1 MSETRF
7 TVAGGHRLE
16 YAWHGRG
23 HRDQPAIVML
33 HEGLG
38 SVALW
43 RDFPQ
48 RLAAAAERRVLV
60 YSRYGY
66 GRSDPLTGPRRVD
79 FMHLEALQTL
89 PELLDALEI
98 GNPVLFGHS
107 DGGSIALIHAARSHR
122 PVSAVVALAPHVFVE
137 DISIASITEARR
149 SFETTD
155 LRARLA
161 RRHADADAAF
171 RGWNDI
177 WLSPAFRSWNI
188 ETSLPG
194 IRCPLLLIQGRDD
207 EYGTPSQLDAIE
219 SQVGGKLTRIEL
231 DDCGHAPQRD
241 QPQATLEAIADF
253 VATLP
258 P

>member
-1 MSETRF
+1 MQSEQFVDVT
-7 TVAGGHRLE
+7 GHRLE
-16 YAWHGRG
+16 CLRIDASNRG
-23 HRDQPAIVML
+23 PTLVFL

-38 SVALW
+38 SVAAW
-43 RDFPQ
+43 KDFP
-48 RLAAAAERRVLV
+48 ARVARATACPALI
-60 YSRYGY
+60 YSRAGY
-66 GRSDPLTGPRRVD
+66 GRSSPASLPRSPD
-79 FMHLEALQTL
+79 YMHVEALTVL
-89 PELLDALEI
+89 PALLDRLGI
-98 GNPVLFGHS
+98 DDPVLIGHS
-107 DGGSIALIHAARSHR
+107 DGASIALLHAGSGQRSVR
-122 PVSAVVALAPHVFVE
+122 AMVALAPHVFVE

-219 SQVGGKLTRIEL
+219 RQVGGKLTRIEL